1 MDLKDLSIEELL
13 KLISPSGAPRQE
25 LKKRGVLRTGNV
37 VGEIGEYYTKKFFQK
52 IDNKVYEATK
62 KLPNLTLG
70 EPGTKSVDALSRE
83 GKIYS
88 IKCIS
93 GKNKTTGSFWNPENI
108 KKNIKTFDY
117 LIILML
123 DDEYS
128 VDKVLELSWDNFFQY
143 KKYNKTMRNFQI
155 SVTAEII
162 NKFKIIYKK

>member
-1 MDLKDLSIEELL
+1 MLTE
-13 KLISPSGAPRQE
+13 KLFQIQ
-25 LKKRGVLRTGNV
+25 
-37 VGEIGEYYTKKFFQK
+37 KKFFQK

-162 NKFKIIYKK
+162 DKFKIIYKK